1 MAILVLDA
9 SVLLKW
15 FKQEKYTEIA
25 TRIKDDFVNGV
36 HEIVVPDLI
45 LYEITN
51 AMRHDKRFDTRL
63 VKESLDNL
71 IKMEIDIVIPSQDLI
86 SHAIEIS
93 YNNNVT
99 IYDAIYIALAEL
111 NNAVFITADEKL
123 HKNAMKLKFVKF
135 ISEV

>member
-51 AMRHDKRFDTRL
+51 AMRHDKRFDARL

-123 HKNAMKLKFVKF
+123 HKNTMKLKFVKL